1 MVSFIQFGSR
11 PPLYHARLMNV
22 FPSPKVKGL
31 AGTLTRKEVAV
42 ARPSSKAEN
51 PINRN
56 HEDCT
61 HGRVIDEVRNDDGKT
76 TGQVRCF
83 ECGTV
88 FDDPDREA
96 R

>member
-1 MVSFIQFGSR
+1 MFVLKVMPILAPTSKTRRKVSFIQFGSR

-42 ARPSSKAEN
+42 ARPSSKAEK

-61 HGRVIDEVRNDDGKT
+61 HGRVT
-76 TGQVRCF
+76 SAMF
-83 ECGTV
+83 
-88 FDDPDREA
+88 
-96 R
+96 